1 MNARCADAFGTSGI
15 DRYLDVRRTLPS
27 MREYKVI
34 TEKDSSFRGKFDPE
48 AIEGALNEY
57 AADGWRVINALH
69 IANVMKS
76 FSAQVMVVLERSDE
90 ES

>member
-1 MNARCADAFGTSGI
+1 
-15 DRYLDVRRTLPS
+15 

-48 AIEGALNEY
+48 AIEDALNQY
-57 AADGWRVINALH
+57 AADGWRVVNALH

-76 FSAQVMVVLERSDE
+76 FSAEIMVVLERSHE
-90 ES
+90 QEAVA